1 MRDKITDIE
10 VTKVKEPKNH
20 DVFRVSYTQSGNRY
34 TKEVGKSRDVV
45 KVLLYHT
52 QKDAFV
58 LVKQFRAL
66 VYVNHPDLA
75 VRYELCG
82 GREDKEGLSSEEIAK
97 EEVVEECGY
106 EVKNLEKITT
116 LTTGGKMTLFYAEVD
131 ESMKVD
137 SGGGLE
143 EENIEL
149 VYLPVS
155 EAKEFMFDESKPKRP
170 ALMFSFCWF
179 FSNRLSLIHI

>member
-1 MRDKITDIE
+1 MKDRITDIV
-10 VTKVKEPKNH
+10 VTKVQEPRNH
-20 DVFRVSYTQSGNRY
+20 DIYEVSYTQSGNRY
-34 TKEVGKSRDVV
+34 IKEVGKSRDVV
-45 KVLLYHT
+45 KILLYHRE
-52 QKDAFV
+52 KDVFI

-66 VYVNHPDLA
+66 VYINHPELA

-97 EEVVEECGY
+97 EEVLEECGY
-106 EVKNLEKITT
+106 EVENLEKITT
-116 LTTGGKMTLFYAEVD
+116 LTTGGKMTLFYAEVN
-131 ESMKVD
+131 ENMKVD

-155 EAKEFMFDESKPKRP
+155 KAKEFMFDESKPKRP
-170 ALMFSFCWF
+170 ALMFCFCWYL
-179 FSNRLSLIHI
+179 SNKCSKV

>member
-1 MRDKITDIE
+1 MKDKITDIV
-10 VTKVKEPKNH
+10 VTKLEEPRNH
-20 DVFRVSYTQSGNRY
+20 EIYEVSYTQSGNRY
-34 TKEVGKSRDVV
+34 TKEVKKSLDVV

-66 VYVNHPDLA
+66 TYINHPQLA
-75 VRYELCG
+75 IRYELCG

-97 EEVVEECGY
+97 EEVLEETGY
-106 EVKNLEKITT
+106 KVDKLEKITT
-116 LTTGGKMTLFYAEVD
+116 LTTGAKMTLFYAEVD
-131 ESMKVD
+131 DSMIVN

-170 ALMFSFCWF
+170 ALMFCFCWF
-179 FSNRLSLIHI
+179 FSDRCK

>member
-1 MRDKITDIE
+1 MKDKITDIV
-10 VTKVKEPKNH
+10 VTKVEEPRSH
-20 DVFRVSYTQSGNRY
+20 EIYEVSYTQSGNRY
-34 TKEVGKSRDVV
+34 TKEVKKSLDVV

-66 VYVNHPDLA
+66 TYINHPELA
-75 VRYELCG
+75 IRYELCG

-97 EEVVEECGY
+97 EEVLEETGY
-106 EVKNLEKITT
+106 KVDKLEKITT

-131 ESMKVD
+131 DSMIVN

-143 EENIEL
+143 DENIEL

-155 EAKEFMFDESKPKRP
+155 KAKEFMFDESKPKRP

-179 FSNRLSLIHI
+179 FSNRCNF